1 MTRGLTAPNLKFR
14 VNFSSARS
22 SRPRVSAAL
31 SSLCL
36 ARRSLDGLRRSL
48 ARALTFAM
56 TLFLGAVVVHAG
68 ADWPQWQGPDR
79 NRISKET
86 NLLKEWPSGGPRVVW
101 TADNLGMGYGSMA
114 VAGDRVFLQGGGVK
128 EGAKVSFVIALN
140 RADGKPVWAK
150 ALGPAETRQRMDQ
163 GPGPRGTP
171 TVDGDRL
178 YVLTENGDLA
188 CLKTDGSSVWQLNIL
203 KEFRGEQLPWLI
215 SESPLVDGPHLVV
228 TPGGRSAGMV
238 KLDKMTGKTVWTSKD
253 LSDTAAYSSV
263 VVADVQGVR
272 TYMTFTAN
280 GGVGIRASDG
290 KLMFRYSKASNY
302 VANVATPVYA
312 DNKVFFASAYDTG
325 GGLVDL
331 TVQDGEVKAKEVYF
345 TRNMKNHHGG
355 MVLVD
360 GYLYG
365 FNDSILTCLEFATG
379 KMMWRDRSVGKG
391 SVTYADGRLYIQ
403 SENNVV
409 GLVEAT
415 PSGYQEKGRFQI
427 PDRGR
432 MSWAH
437 PAISDGRL
445 YVRNQDTLLVYDVK
459 APTQ

>member
-1 MTRGLTAPNLKFR
+1 MYANARIVALLASVSIATAY
-14 VNFSSARS
+14 A
-22 SRPRVSAAL
+22 
-31 SSLCL
+31 
-36 ARRSLDGLRRSL
+36 
-48 ARALTFAM
+48 
-56 TLFLGAVVVHAG
+56 

-86 NLLKEWPSGGPRVVW
+86 GLLPEWPGGGPRVLW
-101 TADNLGMGYGSMA
+101 TATSLGRGYGSPA
-114 VAGDRVFLQGGGVK
+114 VAGDRVFLQGANDTSSV
-128 EGAKVSFVIALN
+128 VIALN
-140 RADGKPVWAK
+140 RADGKQVWAK
-150 ALGPAETRQRMDQ
+150 VIGPAETRQRIDQ
-163 GPGPRGTP
+163 GAGPRGTP

-188 CLKTDGSSVWQLNIL
+188 CLKTDGSPVWQLNIL
-203 KEFRGEQLPWLI
+203 KEFRGSQLPWLI
-215 SESPLVDGPHLVV
+215 SESPLVDGPDLVV
-228 TPGGRSAGMV
+228 TPGGSKAGMV
-238 KLDKMTGKTVWTSKD
+238 KLDKMTGKTVWVSKD
-253 LSDTAAYSSV
+253 LSDPAGYASV
-263 VVADVQGVR
+263 IAADVQGVR
-272 TYMTFTAN
+272 TYMTLTAN
-280 GGVGIRASDG
+280 AGVGVRAWDG
-290 KLMFRYSKASNY
+290 KLMFRYSKASND
-302 VANVATPVYA
+302 VANIATPVYA

-331 TVQDGEVKAKEVYF
+331 TVQDGEVTAKEVYF

-365 FNDSILTCLEFATG
+365 FNDSILTCIEFATG

-391 SVTYADGRLYIQ
+391 SVTYADGRLYVQ

-415 PSGYQEKGRFQI
+415 PSGYHEKGRFQI

-445 YVRNQDTLLVYDVK
+445 YVRNQDTLLVYDIK
-459 APTQ
+459 ATAHGHD